1 MTVQAS
7 RRVQARV
14 AAPAV
19 WRLPDLGLLA
29 VVGALIIIGLMMIY
43 SVSFGPRLDN
53 NQEPLGLFLRQ
64 LGWVGLGLAVLV
76 FMTLMD
82 FHFWQRLVVP
92 LLAVTV
98 AALVIVLFFGGGEE
112 NEARRWI
119 FERSI
124 QPGEFAKLATVIYI
138 AAWLSSKG
146 ERLRKLTYGLFPFG
160 ILVGVVTGLILLE
173 PNLSTAI
180 LIAVTALA
188 MFFIAGADL
197 VQFIVS
203 FVIGGVT
210 IAGVISRSPYHLQR
224 ILDFLKDPFELT
236 GPGAWPV
243 QQTITALG
251 SGGLFGK
258 GLLAGGS
265 QYGYVPLAHS
275 DAIFAVWGEE
285 TGLIGT
291 LFVLGLF
298 LLLGY
303 RGFRIAARAEDDYSR
318 VLAAG
323 ITFWLIFQAFI
334 NIGVVTYTTPFTGQP
349 LPFISL
355 GGSAL
360 VTAMAGVGLLLSISR
375 GTAREPDTA
384 RADTVRVNS
393 TPRVRETHAAVN
405 YGGRDRRTRVSDVS
419 RRRESRRGR
428 PHA

>member
-1 MTVQAS
+1 
-7 RRVQARV
+7 
-14 AAPAV
+14 
-19 WRLPDLGLLA
+19 
-29 VVGALIIIGLMMIY
+29 
-43 SVSFGPRLDN
+43 
-53 NQEPLGLFLRQ
+53 
-64 LGWVGLGLAVLV
+64 
-76 FMTLMD
+76 
-82 FHFWQRLVVP
+82 
-92 LLAVTV
+92 
-98 AALVIVLFFGGGEE
+98 
-112 NEARRWI
+112 
-119 FERSI
+119 
-124 QPGEFAKLATVIYI
+124 
-138 AAWLSSKG
+138 
-146 ERLRKLTYGLFPFG
+146 
-160 ILVGVVTGLILLE
+160 
-173 PNLSTAI
+173 
-180 LIAVTALA
+180 
-188 MFFIAGADL
+188 L